1 MIIGQFG
8 ESYPPAI
15 DGVGGV
21 MLNYCR
27 ELNRRGHRSL
37 YIAPANKIAEP
48 PADVELHLYRSMK
61 LPFVDYHV
69 GAPQIQPDFRKELS
83 EIPFDLV
90 HAHTPFLAGD
100 MAKRVA
106 KEKHIPL
113 IATFHSK
120 YYDDAYRATHSKMVS
135 RFVVERIIDFYNECD
150 EVWAVNERT
159 ARVLQEYGY
168 EGPIVI
174 MQNGIDINEQR
185 ELGDI
190 SDLALPE
197 DTPILL
203 FVGQQDYKKGTRELI
218 KAAALLKEAGLRF
231 RLLMVGEGQDRH
243 ALTWQ
248 AAELGL
254 EDTVLFT
261 GRITDR
267 ARLMAIYHRADLFVF
282 PSLYDNAPLVVREAA
297 LQGTPSLVVAGSC
310 AAEGITHGVNG
321 YLCECT
327 VQDIAEQIIRAL
339 PSVKKTGEKARQT
352 IPITWELIGGYIEE
366 RYRNL
371 TEKIKEENSIC

>member
-1 MIIGQFG
+1 MEKLNVCLLNDSF
-8 ESYPPAI
+8 PPAI

-135 RFVVERIIDFYNECD
+135 RFVVASDVD
-150 EVWAVNERT
+150 E
-159 ARVLQEYGY
+159 
-168 EGPIVI
+168 
-174 MQNGIDINEQR
+174 
-185 ELGDI
+185 
-190 SDLALPE
+190 
-197 DTPILL
+197 
-203 FVGQQDYKKGTRELI
+203 
-218 KAAALLKEAGLRF
+218 
-231 RLLMVGEGQDRH
+231 
-243 ALTWQ
+243 
-248 AAELGL
+248 
-254 EDTVLFT
+254 
-261 GRITDR
+261 
-267 ARLMAIYHRADLFVF
+267 ADLFSPPFEPCEHPTSSPASAVENVRN
-282 PSLYDNAPLVVREAA
+282 PLLVAILPLMCSSLRRCVSR
-297 LQGTPSLVVAGSC
+297 
-310 AAEGITHGVNG
+310 
-321 YLCECT
+321 
-327 VQDIAEQIIRAL
+327 R
-339 PSVKKTGEKARQT
+339 
-352 IPITWELIGGYIEE
+352 
-366 RYRNL
+366 
-371 TEKIKEENSIC
+371 